1 MTNEKLIIIQ
11 LTQAAR
17 SKKRKINLKIKYN
30 TIILYFILFLWKIKI
45 IYGYSLQKNNLNN
58 KTVTLFIKNIKLLT
72 VLPIK
77 PIEKN
82 VTKLHIKKQKK
93 WLKNTLF
100 VIKIKKKY
108 LEKSINNNNKLIGGF
123 LIATIF

>member
-1 MTNEKLIIIQ
+1 MKNEKLIIIQ

-17 SKKRKINLKIKYN
+17 SKKHKINWKIKFN
-30 TIILYFILFLWKIKI
+30 TTILYFVLFLWKIKI
-45 IYGYSLQKNNLNN
+45 IYGYNLQKKNLIN
-58 KTVTLFIKNIKLLT
+58 KTVTLFIKNMKSLT

-77 PIEKN
+77 SIERN
-82 VTKLHIKKQKK
+82 VTKLYIKKRQK

-100 VIKIKKKY
+100 IIKIKKKY
-108 LEKSINNNNKLIGGF
+108 LEKNINNNTKLIGGF

>member
-1 MTNEKLIIIQ
+1 MKNEKLIIIQ

-17 SKKRKINLKIKYN
+17 SKKHKINLKIKFN
-30 TIILYFILFLWKIKI
+30 TTILYFVLFLWKIKI
-45 IYGYSLQKNNLNN
+45 IYGYNLQKKNLIN
-58 KTVTLFIKNIKLLT
+58 KTVTLFIKNMKSLT

-77 PIEKN
+77 SIERN
-82 VTKLHIKKQKK
+82 VTKLYIKKRQK

-100 VIKIKKKY
+100 IIKIKKKY
-108 LEKSINNNNKLIGGF
+108 LEKNINNNTKLIGGF

>member
-17 SKKRKINLKIKYN
+17 SKKRKINLKIKFN

-58 KTVTLFIKNIKLLT
+58 KTATLFIKNIKSLT

-77 PIEKN
+77 SIEKN
-82 VTKLHIKKQKK
+82 VTKLHIKKRKK

-100 VIKIKKKY
+100 IIKIKKKY